1 MGVLTST
8 PDFANK
14 VPTKTIYTEQ
24 QAKKSLSFDGCSPLN
39 KPQEPIQNC
48 QRESFDTSAS
58 ESLNKSKGKFVFK
71 KPSRLSVEETK
82 LPVRD
87 IVSSTAERIRNASE
101 RLKPMETPVP
111 TKCAPVAS
119 SSVAFQPPQFCKSS
133 MLNRFSAESPKE
145 SEEESEL
152 VNDYQVPVD
161 MDDDTDILPTYEDEV
176 VNISDSVASAS
187 NAVTM
192 TTPDIT
198 LDEDGWQQYNP
209 EDFNDNMEPS
219 QETSNHQP
227 EVVNLME
234 DSMLKDNT
242 TAKYEGMGD
251 FHAGT
256 PNDGITGMYT
266 FITII
271 TSPPVNI

>member
-1 MGVLTST
+1 M
-8 PDFANK
+8 
-14 VPTKTIYTEQ
+14 
-24 QAKKSLSFDGCSPLN
+24 
-39 KPQEPIQNC
+39 
-48 QRESFDTSAS
+48 
-58 ESLNKSKGKFVFK
+58 
-71 KPSRLSVEETK
+71 EETK

-111 TKCAPVAS
+111 TKCTPVAS

-145 SEEESEL
+145 SEEES
-152 VNDYQVPVD
+152 DYQVPVD

-187 NAVTM
+187 NVV
-192 TTPDIT
+192 
-198 LDEDGWQQYNP
+198 DEDGWQQYNP

-219 QETSNHQP
+219 QETRNHQP

-256 PNDGITGMYT
+256 PNDGITGIYT